1 MTAQKEGVTVGKAAG
16 EHVFGFGVTLEDMYR
31 RSGLERVD
39 GLFLDHLGSA
49 DSALRARL
57 EAARS
62 NPASLEGKGEA
73 DLLMAVAPHLSDF
86 VGKLFG
92 IESEVTAL
100 ATAYHDLAP
109 LFSCKRLFVQRRALK
124 AHGAEWAKDF
134 DGASLKAKVETLLGR
149 PFDEMAFALAVNG
162 WMADEKA
169 NEEALDTCARFAAW
183 AALAPGG
190 HHLREHGV
198 LFKIPGKIDPQ
209 HLVEYEDDQH
219 HGLHCLKQPT
229 HLGIRRRE
237 GFDLTDQGF
246 PRAGGLDEANY
257 CIFCHHQGKDSC
269 SKGMKDKKSGAWAT
283 SALGRTM
290 TGCPLEER
298 ISEFQETMTHGNVI
312 GALGIII
319 VDNPMCAG
327 TGHRICNDCMVGCI
341 YNNQNRTTV
350 NIPQAETRI
359 VKDTLSLP
367 YGFEIYSLM
376 TRWNPMNLRR
386 PLPKADTGRK
396 VLVVGL
402 GPAGYT
408 LSHHLMND
416 GHTVVA
422 VDGLKLEPLDPALTG
437 VTPMGERV
445 PFKAIRNASELWEPL
460 GSRVLAGFGGV
471 AEYGITVRWDK
482 NFLKVLRI
490 MIQRRQEI
498 GMFGGVRFG
507 GTVTVDSAFEMGF
520 DHIALCS
527 GAGKPTIVP
536 MDNGLARGVRQASDF
551 LMALQLTGAGRKD
564 TVANLQIR
572 MPVVTIGGGLTAID
586 TATETLAYY
595 TVQVEKFLER
605 YEALV
610 AEKGEA
616 AVRSAYNEEEAQI
629 ADEFL
634 LHARVIRG
642 ERAAAKAE
650 GREPRILELLDGWGG
665 STMVYR
671 RKMLDSPAYKNNP
684 EEVVKALE
692 EGIRIVEGASPLA
705 VELDKYGAACAIKV
719 KKDGHEV
726 VIPARS
732 IIVAAGTV
740 PNITLA
746 AEDPSVKLDGKYFQ
760 AVDDAGTKVS
770 PERVN
775 KPQTPNVMSQV
786 RPDGSAVSFFGD
798 QHPSWAGN
806 VVAAMASAKQGYSS
820 ISRVLAK
827 KKPATS
833 MSGQDLIQQLNGLLR
848 PVVHAVHRL
857 TPTIQEVVVKAPLA
871 ARMFKPGQFYR
882 LQNFEMFA
890 NKVEGTTLA
899 MEGLALTGA
908 WTDPEKGLLSMI
920 VLEMGGSS
928 NLVELLK
935 PGEPVVVMGPT
946 GEPTHTPQGSTV
958 LLAGGGLGNA
968 VLFSIGRAFRDN
980 GSRVLY
986 FAGYKSMVD
995 RYKIDEIKAAADVL
1009 VWTCDEGP
1017 GFTPDRPQ
1025 DKTFVGNIVAAMQ
1038 AYAEGKLGE
1047 TAISMKEVDRIIAIG
1062 SDGMMNAVGQARH
1075 GVLSPYLKSNHAALA
1090 SINSPMQCMMKEI
1103 CAQCLQNHKD
1113 PHTGEE
1119 YVVFSCFNQDQDL
1132 DRVDFKN
1139 LRTRLQQQTTQE
1151 KLTKQW
1157 IARSVAGMK
1166 KG

>member
-1 MTAQKEGVTVGKAAG
+1 MSAQKESGGAGKSG
-16 EHVFGFGVTLEDMYR
+16 LDHVFGLGVTLGDLYR
-31 RSGLERVD
+31 REGLERVD
-39 GLFLDHLGSA
+39 GLFLTHLGSA
-49 DSALRARL
+49 DSNLRAKL
-57 EAARS
+57 EAGRS
-62 NPASLEGKGEA
+62 DPSSVSRKDES

-92 IESEVTAL
+92 IESEVRTMAEN
-100 ATAYHDLAP
+100 YHDLAP
-109 LFSCKRLFVQRRALK
+109 LYSCKRLFVQRRALK
-124 AHGAEWAKDF
+124 AHGPEWAKDF
-134 DGASLKAKVETLLGR
+134 DGPDLRGKVEALLGQ
-149 PFDEMAFALAVNG
+149 PFDEMVFARKVNA
-162 WMADEKA
+162 WLEDDKA
-169 NEEALDTCARFAAW
+169 NADALDVCARFAAW
-183 AALAPGG
+183 AVTSKGG
-190 HHLREHGV
+190 HSLREHGV
-198 LFKIPGKIDPQ
+198 LFKIPGKTDPQ
-209 HLVEYEDDQH
+209 HLVEYADDQH
-219 HGLHCLKQPT
+219 HGLHCLRQPE

-237 GFDLTDQGF
+237 GFDLTDEGY

-269 SKGMKDKKSGAWAT
+269 STGMKDKKSGAWAV

-298 ISEFQETMTHGNVI
+298 ISEFQETMTHGIVI
-312 GALGIII
+312 GSLSLITL
-319 VDNPMCAG
+319 DNPMCAG

-350 NIPQAETRI
+350 NIPQAETRV
-359 VKDTLSLP
+359 VKDVLSLP
-367 YGFEIYSLM
+367 YGFEIYSLL

-386 PLPKADTGRK
+386 PLPKPDTGRK

-408 LSHHLMND
+408 LAHHLMND
-416 GHTVVA
+416 GHTVAA
-422 VDGLKLEPLDPALTG
+422 VDGLKLEPLDQTLTG
-437 VTPMGERV
+437 VTPLGERV
-445 PFKAIRNASELWEPL
+445 PFNAVRNAADLWEPL

-482 NFLKVLRI
+482 NFLKVIRI
-490 MIQRRQEI
+490 MLQRRQELAMI
-498 GMFGGVRFG
+498 GGVRMG
-507 GTVTVDSAFEMGF
+507 GTITVDSAFEMGF

-536 MDNGLARGVRQASDF
+536 MANGLVRGVRQASDF
-551 LMALQLTGAGRKD
+551 LMALQLTGAARKD

-572 MPVVTIGGGLTAID
+572 LPVVVIGGGLTAID
-586 TATETLAYY
+586 TATEALAYY
-595 TVQVEKFLER
+595 TIQVEKFLLR

-610 AEKGEA
+610 AEKGEE
-616 AVRSAYNEEEAQI
+616 AVRASYNEEEAAI

-634 LHARVIRG
+634 LHGRVIRA
-642 ERAAAKAE
+642 ERAAAAAE
-650 GREPRILELLDGWGG
+650 HRPARILELLDGWGG
-665 STMVYR
+665 STMAYR

-692 EGIRIVEGASPLA
+692 EGIRIVEGAAPVS
-705 VELDKYGAACAIKV
+705 VELDKFGHAAAIKV

-746 AEDPSVKLDGKYFQ
+746 AEDPAIKLDGKYFQ
-760 AVDDAGTKVS
+760 AVDDGGNPIS

-775 KPQTPNVMSQV
+775 KPATPQVMTHI
-786 RPDGSAVSFFGD
+786 RADGSSVSFFGD

-806 VVAAMASAKQGYSS
+806 VVAAMASAKQGYPA
-820 ISRVLAK
+820 ISRQLAK
-827 KKPATS
+827 KKPASTL
-833 MSGQDLIQQLNGLLR
+833 SGPELFQKLNGLLR
-848 PVVHAVHRL
+848 PVVHAVNRL
-857 TPTIQEVVVKAPLA
+857 TPTISEVVVRAPLA
-871 ARMFKPGQFYR
+871 AKMFKPGQFYR
-882 LQNFEMFA
+882 LQNYEMFA
-890 NKVEGTTLA
+890 KKVDGTSLA

-908 WTDPEKGLLSMI
+908 WTDVDKGLLSMI
-920 VLEMGGSS
+920 VLDMGGSS
-928 NLVELLK
+928 NLVDLLE
-935 PGEPVVVMGPT
+935 PGEPVIVMGPT
-946 GEPTHTPQGSTV
+946 GEPTHTPEKSTV

-968 VLFSIGRAFRDN
+968 VLFSIGRAFREN

-986 FAGYKSMVD
+986 FGAYKTVAD

-1009 VWTCDEGP
+1009 VWCCDEAP

-1025 DKTFVGNIVAAMQ
+1025 DKAFVGNVVQAMQ
-1038 AYAEGKLGE
+1038 AYAEGKLGD
-1047 TAISMKEVDRIIAIG
+1047 TPIPMKEVDRIIAIG

-1075 GVLSPYLKSNHAALA
+1075 GVLAPYLNPDHVGLA

-1103 CAQCLQNHKD
+1103 CAQCLQNHHD
-1113 PHTGEE
+1113 PKTGEE
-1119 YVVFSCFNQDQDL
+1119 YVVFSCFNQDQEL

-1139 LRTRLQQQTTQE
+1139 LRQRLGQQTTQE

-1157 IARSVAGMK
+1157 IARSKARL
-1166 KG
+1166 